1 MYTSIRC
8 SVFPTPHM
16 RSPWRLFLGTLCVLL
31 VLLGGTISA
40 THSHANDSIAHGDCG
55 LCAVA
60 HATAKAGTPFVPL
73 VVALVFI
80 RLEVVQT
87 SSRPRTR
94 LSDFALF
101 TRPPP
106 VDSSLA

>member
-1 MYTSIRC
+1 MYPSIRC

-31 VLLGGTISA
+31 VLLGGAISA

-60 HATAKAGTPFVPL
+60 HTTAKAGTPFVPV
-73 VVALVFI
+73 VVALVFV
-80 RLEVVQT
+80 RLETVPAV
-87 SSRPRTR
+87 SRPRTT
-94 LSDFALF
+94 LSDFALY

-106 VDSSLA
+106 AVAHLS